1 MEDKYM
7 DINREIRVAVNTG
20 EVNFGVKE
28 AKDNIEEGNAKL
40 LIVANN
46 CPEEDFMGN
55 EYEDVPIYHFNGM
68 NKDLGSAAGKPFA
81 ISTLVVIDSGD
92 SNILSLKAD

>member
-1 MEDKYM
+1 M

-20 EVNFGVKE
+20 EVSFGVKE
-28 AKDNIEEGNAKL
+28 AKDNVDEDDAKL

-55 EYEDVPIYHFNGM
+55 EYEDVPIYHYNGI

-81 ISTLVVIDSGD
+81 ISTIAVMDSGD

>member
-1 MEDKYM
+1 M

-20 EVNFGVKE
+20 KVSFGVKE
-28 AKDNIEEGNAKL
+28 AMDNVEEGSAKM

-46 CPEEDFMGN
+46 CPESDFDGK
-55 EYEDVPIYHFNGM
+55 EYEGVPIYHYKGI
-68 NKDLGSAAGKPFA
+68 NKELGSAAGKPFA
-81 ISTLVVIDSGD
+81 ISTITVMDSGD

>member
-1 MEDKYM
+1 M

-20 EVNFGVKE
+20 KVSFGVKE
-28 AKDNIEEGNAKL
+28 AIDNVEEGNAKM

-46 CPEEDFMGN
+46 CPERNFEGK
-55 EYEDVPIYHFNGM
+55 EYEGVPIYHYKGI
-68 NKDLGSAAGKPFA
+68 NKELGSAAGKPFA
-81 ISTLVVIDSGD
+81 ISTITVMDSGD

>member
-1 MEDKYM
+1 M

-20 EVNFGVKE
+20 KVSFGVKE
-28 AKDNIEEGNAKL
+28 AMDNVEEGNAKM

-46 CPEEDFMGN
+46 CPESDFDGK
-55 EYEDVPIYHFNGM
+55 EYEGVPIYHYKGI
-68 NKDLGSAAGKPFA
+68 NKELGSAAGKPFA
-81 ISTLVVIDSGD
+81 ISTITVMDSGD

>member
-1 MEDKYM
+1 M

-20 EVNFGVKE
+20 KVSFGIKE
-28 AKDNIEEGNAKL
+28 AKDNVEEGMAEL

-46 CPEEDFMGN
+46 CPEEEFVGN
-55 EYEDVPIYHFNGM
+55 DYKEVPIYHYNGI

-81 ISTLVVIDSGD
+81 ISTLTVMDSGD

>member
-1 MEDKYM
+1 M

-20 EVNFGVKE
+20 DVSFGIKE
-28 AKDNIEEGNAKL
+28 AKDNVEEGSAKL

-46 CPEEDFMGN
+46 CPEEEFDSN
-55 EYEDVPIYHFNGM
+55 EYKEVPIYHYSGI

-81 ISTLVVIDSGD
+81 ISALTVMDSGD

>member
-1 MEDKYM
+1 M

-20 EVNFGVKE
+20 EVSFGIKE
-28 AKDNIEEGNAKL
+28 AKDNVEEGNAKL

-46 CPEEDFMGN
+46 CPEEEFNGN
-55 EYEDVPIYHFNGM
+55 EYNEVPIYHYKGI

-81 ISTLVVIDSGD
+81 ISTLAIMDSGD

>member
-1 MEDKYM
+1 M

-20 EVNFGVKE
+20 KVSFGVNE
-28 AKDNIEEGNAKL
+28 AKDNVNEGNAEL

-46 CPEEDFMGN
+46 CPEEEFDGN
-55 EYEDVPIYHFNGM
+55 EYEGVPIYHYKGI

-81 ISTLVVIDSGD
+81 ISTLTVMDSGE